1 MKKIII
7 ALSSILVLAA
17 AGISGIIYYHTIP
30 SKAYKT
36 DYFSFKVPQSFKAT
50 SEASSGDNYYTFKS
64 DDASISIC
72 NYDIMNSFDTISA
85 YATFHLEGKDTVPE
99 KLLNTPYNG
108 YFFSSER
115 NLKDDGKLHMK
126 YVLNADTYFLNI
138 DAYCKPSAE
147 ERVKKDLDRI
157 VKRVKYKND
166 NHIENKPDVY
176 DFDYVSINTGSKY
189 ICADRTIDFEGTPF
203 KSDLIIR
210 EQLAEI
216 DNPDK
221 LFLPC
226 VNIAVKK
233 YSDSSPAE
241 RAGESY
247 NSAKENIEE
256 FNTLIRDQQEMFGV
270 KCEHVY
276 FELNSSS
283 DGEEKDCISRDQYF
297 FEKDGLLYEIFASYH
312 ADTDK
317 TYIEEMLSGIT
328 IKDTIQK

>member
-7 ALSSILVLAA
+7 TLSSILVLVLAT

-226 VNIAVKK
+226 INIAVKK

-241 RAGESY
+241 RADSSY
-247 NSAKENIEE
+247 NSKKDSAGKHP
-256 FNTLIRDQQEMFGV
+256 TVIRDQQELFV
-270 KCEHVY
+270 ANCEHVY
-276 FELNSSS
+276 FEYNASLNDDEKDWISS
-283 DGEEKDCISRDQYF
+283 DQYI
-297 FEKDGLLYEIFASYH
+297 FEKDGMLYSISASYH

-317 TYIEEMLSGIT
+317 ADIKEMLDSIT
-328 IKDTIQK
+328 IK